1 MTICKGLVL
10 ATAAILLAACGQAT
24 DERKAPEA
32 APASIDR
39 QAQLTQFNE
48 DLHKHVAVLASDE
61 FEGRAP
67 ATLGEE
73 KTVSY
78 LADEF
83 AKLGLVPGNNDSW
96 FQEVPVVSATLTNK
110 PSLEITG
117 LESPLRF
124 TQGEDLMVWSKRETP
139 TVSLESSQLVFAGY
153 GIVAPEYEWND
164 YQGLDVKGK
173 TVVVLVNDPGYATQ
187 NAELFNGNAM
197 TYYGRWTYKYEEA
210 ARQGAA
216 GVLIVHETGAAG
228 YPWEVVTGSW
238 SGDQISL
245 ATENKGAARV
255 AVEGW
260 ISSDAASALFEA
272 AGQDFE
278 ALKAAAG
285 RADFAPVALDAQ
297 ASTSLELTHKYSQS
311 RNVLAMIPG
320 HKRSDE
326 VVVYMAHWDHLGK
339 KPGAD
344 GQDVIFNG
352 AVDNATG
359 TSALLA
365 LARSFMAVEASLERS
380 ILFVAVTA
388 EESGLLGSAYYSQ
401 NPVFKPYKTVG
412 GINMDAMNVNGPM
425 DDVVVIG
432 YGASQM
438 QDLLAEAAAKQ
449 NRKLVREPTP
459 EKGYFYRSDHFNL
472 SKVGV
477 PVIYAEGGQEHREH
491 GREYGVEQSADYGK
505 HRYHKPADEYDANW
519 DLRGAAEDT
528 QLYFDVGL
536 ALATSDIYPRWAPM
550 NEFQGVRQASV
561 EACLAAG
568 ERRCPPKAAK

>member
-1 MTICKGLVL
+1 MSIRNCL
-10 ATAAILLAACGQAT
+10 AGAMAIVLLAACGQSNDNPTAKALEI
-24 DERKAPEA
+24 DRKA
-32 APASIDR
+32 
-39 QAQLTQFNE
+39 QLGQFTE
-48 DLHKHVAVLASDE
+48 DFHTHIAVLASDE

-67 ATLGEE
+67 ATAGEE
-73 KTVSY
+73 KTVNY
-78 LADEF
+78 LAQEF

-96 FQEVPVVSATLTNK
+96 FQEVPVVSATLTNS
-110 PSLEITG
+110 PVLTVAGLPTPMTFEQGDSL
-117 LESPLRF
+117 
-124 TQGEDLMVWSKRETP
+124 MAWSKREQAAITLAD
-139 TVSLESSQLVFAGY
+139 SEMVFAGY
-153 GIVAPEYEWND
+153 GIVAPEYQWND

-216 GVLIVHETGAAG
+216 ALLIVHETGAAG

-245 ATENKGAARV
+245 ASADKGANRV

-260 ISSDAASALFEA
+260 LRGDAAEALFAA
-272 AGQDFE
+272 AGHDFN
-278 ALKAAAG
+278 ALKAQAASG
-285 RADFAPVALDAQ
+285 TFAPISLGVS
-297 ASTSLELTHKYSQS
+297 ASTALSITHKHSQS
-311 RNVLAMIPG
+311 RNVMAMIPG

-326 VVVYMAHWDHLGK
+326 VVLYMAHWDHLGK

-344 GQDVIFNG
+344 GEDVIFNG

-365 LARSFMAVEASLERS
+365 LARSFMEIESSLDRS

-432 YGASQM
+432 YGASSM
-438 QDLLAEAAAKQ
+438 QQLLAQAAAQ
-449 NRKLVREPTP
+449 QGRKLVREPTP
-459 EKGYFYRSDHFNL
+459 EKGYFYRSDHFNM

-477 PVIYAEGGQEHREH
+477 PMLYAKGGQEHREH
-491 GREYGVEQSADYGK
+491 GSEFGKAQSADYGK
-505 HRYHKPADEYDANW
+505 HRYHKPADEYDPNW
-519 DLRGAAEDT
+519 DLRGTAEDA

-536 ALATSDIYPRWAPM
+536 ALATSDIYPQWHAKS
-550 NEFQGVRQASV
+550 EFLQAR
-561 EACLAAG
+561 EASIAACRKGG
-568 ERRCPPKAAK
+568 ERRCPTASTQQ